1 MSYATENYDPRL
13 SDPVKDSTNPEMT
26 GADLAA
32 FMGAWLR
39 IGLSHPAAYVE
50 AWINQIYG
58 YFYPSD
64 SNTIVCL
71 TLSSPDQGGVVL
83 TQNPALE
90 GARLELHNVIYF
102 RLRRLPGIS
111 ALFYVDTIV
120 WLFLFAQLAI
130 VLRHGLRALAPA
142 MLFVGTLGICLL
154 SPKSGEIRY
163 LMPILYALPAL
174 LGLALLPAQKG
185 GEVRA

>member
-1 MSYATENYDPRL
+1 
-13 SDPVKDSTNPEMT
+13 MT

-32 FMGAWLR
+32 FMKAWLR
-39 IGLSHPAAYVE
+39 IGLRHPAAYVE

-71 TLSSPDQGGVVL
+71 TLNSPDQGGVTL
-83 TQNPALE
+83 TQSPALE
-90 GARLELHNVIYF
+90 GARLELHNIIYY
-102 RLRRLPGIS
+102 RLRRIPGIG

-130 VLRHGLRALAPA
+130 GLRHGLRALAPA
-142 MLFVGTLGICLL
+142 MFFVGTLGICLL

-174 LGLALLPAQKG
+174 LGLVLLPAQG
-185 GEVRA
+185 DTEVRA